1 MQQAQQ
7 SNWPNKGTMAKWS
20 RILNVSVITLK
31 KRIDKKQL
39 KATKDLNGHWFI
51 TRQAICECFD
61 IE

>member
-1 MQQAQQ
+1 
-7 SNWPNKGTMAKWS
+7 MAKWS